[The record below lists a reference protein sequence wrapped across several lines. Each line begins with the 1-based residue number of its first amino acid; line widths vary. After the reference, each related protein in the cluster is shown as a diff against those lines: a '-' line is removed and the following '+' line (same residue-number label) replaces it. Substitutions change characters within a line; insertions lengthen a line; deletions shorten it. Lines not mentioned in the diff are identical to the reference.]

1 MFNDIFARP
10 CYVGWNWCGWMDS
23 WKDLQDSKQHG
34 RPANAVAASS
44 TEPMRKA
51 IAEFSATMY
60 DIATR

>member
-34 RPANAVAASS
+34 GLQTPFGESH
-44 TEPMRKA
+44 EPMRKA